1 MLPRLDP
8 VVYLRGRYYKKR
20 TIFDIFMVSVSA
32 LDFFMSMIVD
42 KKCSMFVIKFMKVRP
57 RRVPPRPLLQEA
69 DDLRHLHGLRLRV
82 GLLHVHDR

>member
-42 KKCSMFVIKFMKVRP
+42 KKCSMFVIKFM
-57 RRVPPRPLLQEA
+57 QF
-69 DDLRHLHGLRLRV
+69 
-82 GLLHVHDR
+82 